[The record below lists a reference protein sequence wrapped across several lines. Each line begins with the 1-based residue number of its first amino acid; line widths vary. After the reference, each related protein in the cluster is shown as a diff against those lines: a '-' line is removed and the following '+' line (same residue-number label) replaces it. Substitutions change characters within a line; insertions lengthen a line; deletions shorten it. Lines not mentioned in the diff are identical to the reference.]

1 MTMDTVI
8 IVPQSHLLVDGGFAS
23 VEWSICG
30 FLKLLFKIKYW
41 CQLHAIAPTETVENP
56 LG

>member
-1 MTMDTVI
+1 MTMNTVI

-30 FLKLLFKIKYW
+30 FLKLLFKIKYC
-41 CQLHAIAPTETVENP
+41 CQLHATAPTETVENP